1 MRNLRV
7 AIRGGCFK
15 FPRRRRLFPRRTA
28 VFLRSRRI
36 FLRRTA
42 VFLRSR
48 RIFLRRTAVILR
60 RNTALP
66 WNSLLVSCR
75 RVFKRGTYARQRRQV
90 LNAAAARFHGTYLF
104 FHETCA
110 SFHGKAA
117 HFYAEA
123 RFLRRRGGR
132 CRPPYKD
139 PVIIQIT
146 GLLRPFVRWTDCSTF
161 VFNKHYGR

>member
-1 MRNLRV
+1 MRNLRG
-7 AIRGGCFK
+7 AIPEGCFK

-42 VFLRSR
+42 VFLR
-48 RIFLRRTAVILR
+48 

-75 RVFKRGTYARQRRQV
+75 RVCKRGTCARQRRQV
-90 LNAAAARFHGTYLF
+90 LNAAAARFHGTCLF

-110 SFHGKAA
+110 SFHGKAS
-117 HFYAEA
+117 HFYAEVRFLRRTCVLLRAEA
-123 RFLRRRGGR
+123 RFLRRRGGPYG
-132 CRPPYKD
+132 PPYKD

-146 GLLRPFVRWTDCSTF
+146 GLFRPFVRWTDCSTF